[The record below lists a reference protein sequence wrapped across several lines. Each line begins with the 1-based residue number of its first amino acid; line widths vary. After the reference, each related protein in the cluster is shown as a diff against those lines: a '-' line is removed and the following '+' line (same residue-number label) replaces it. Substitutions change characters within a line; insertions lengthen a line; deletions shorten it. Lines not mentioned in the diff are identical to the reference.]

1 MSRVAVVTGG
11 TCGIGG
17 MVASQLKEKGYT
29 VAAVYGGNDKLR
41 KNSRMKPVSQYT
53 KSTFPISMP
62 VRLESVRSNRT
73 WAQSKSWST
82 TPALPATAQCIGWI
96 TITGRP

>member
-11 TCGIGG
+11 TRGIGG

-29 VAAVYGGNDKLR
+29 VAAVYGGNDETAEKF
-41 KNSRMKPVSQYT
+41 KNETGIPVYKIDVSDFDACQAG
-53 KSTFPISMP
+53 IGQ
-62 VRLESVRSNRT
+62 NRT